1 MDGDLTLSGWES
13 DDLVVQVENTL
24 GSSVTPGRKTAF
36 YQTSLC
42 GTLRLLLCMLIAS
55 GLKACTSSV
64 IYGVSSSEYSV
75 ACCF

>member
-1 MDGDLTLSGWES
+1 MDGDLTLNGWES
-13 DDLVVQVENTL
+13 DDLAVQVENTP

-42 GTLRLLLCMLIAS
+42 GTLRFLCTLIAS
-55 GLKACTSSV
+55 EIKACTSSM
-64 IYGVSSSEYSV
+64 ISGVSSSEYSV